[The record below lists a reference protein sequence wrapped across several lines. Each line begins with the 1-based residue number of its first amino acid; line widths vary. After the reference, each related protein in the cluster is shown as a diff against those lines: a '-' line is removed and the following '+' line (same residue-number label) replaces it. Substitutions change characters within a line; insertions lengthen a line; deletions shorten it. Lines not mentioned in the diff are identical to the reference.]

1 MDLYDIYVQGEKAYS
16 SISEDEMLEVTQ
28 ELADEFYHSGFPHP
42 EEVEVKYL
50 GYEYLDSD

>member
-1 MDLYDIYVQGEKAYS
+1 MDLYDIYVQGEKVLS
-16 SISEDEMLEVTQ
+16 SATEDEMLEATQ

-50 GYEYLDSD
+50 GYEYLESD